1 MDEGITLLLNCV
13 NLDKTLFMKLP
24 GIETLIFFTFI
35 GCVVVWGISTC
46 TDRRS
51 EAMRTVREMEDTE
64 PAPAA
69 TTAQEKS
76 APGKVSEETVSKP
89 KEPQTE
95 QPKQT
100 PVTAKT
106 STATDDAAGVP
117 LFVTIDGLKLRKEPG
132 LKGEAVEQLKLNEQ
146 VTFLNQK
153 TDWSQEINMGDEK
166 VTDYWVKVRTA
177 SGKTG
182 WVFGAGLHY
191 YKMKRPAKPAAVKTP
206 AGTTSKKSGTSEWN
220 EQ

>member
-1 MDEGITLLLNCV
+1 MPSKSV
-13 NLDKTLFMKLP
+13 NLDKTVLMKLP

-35 GCVVVWGISTC
+35 GCAVVWGISTC

-64 PAPAA
+64 PAPASSA
-69 TTAQEKS
+69 TPDKS
-76 APGKVSEETVSKP
+76 ASGKGPDGTVP
-89 KEPQTE
+89 KQTE

-100 PVTAKT
+100 
-106 STATDDAAGVP
+106 STVSAADDTAGVP

-132 LKGEAVEQLKLNEQ
+132 LKGEAIEQLKLNEQ

-153 TDWSQEINMGDEK
+153 TDWSQEINMDGEK

-191 YKMKRPAKPAAVKTP
+191 YKMKRSAKPAAVKSP
-206 AGTTSKKSGTSEWN
+206 VGATSKKTASSEWN

>member
-1 MDEGITLLLNCV
+1 
-13 NLDKTLFMKLP
+13 MKLP

-35 GCVVVWGISTC
+35 GCAVVWGISTC
-46 TDRRS
+46 NDRRS

-64 PAPAA
+64 PAPSSSA
-69 TTAQEKS
+69 TPDKS
-76 APGKVSEETVSKP
+76 ASGKGPDETAPKP
-89 KEPQTE
+89 TE

-100 PVTAKT
+100 P
-106 STATDDAAGVP
+106 AAAPADGISGVP
-117 LFVTIDGLKLRKEPG
+117 LFITIDGLKLRKEPG
-132 LKGEAVEQLKLNEQ
+132 LKGEAIEQLKLNEQ

-153 TDWSQEINMGDEK
+153 TDWSQEISMDGEK

-191 YKMKRPAKPAAVKTP
+191 YKMKRSAKPAAVKSP
-206 AGTTSKKSGTSEWN
+206 AGATSKKTASSEWN

>member
-1 MDEGITLLLNCV
+1 MDEGITLPLNCV
-13 NLDKTLFMKLP
+13 NLDKTFFMKLP

-51 EAMRTVREMEDTE
+51 EAMRTVREIEDTE
-64 PAPAA
+64 PAPLS
-69 TTAQEKS
+69 TAVPDKS
-76 APGKVSEETVSKP
+76 APGKVQEESVSRT
-89 KEPQTE
+89 KESQTE
-95 QPKQT
+95 QPKQA
-100 PVTAKT
+100 PNTAKT
-106 STATDDAAGVP
+106 TTATDDAAGIP

-146 VTFLNQK
+146 VIFLNQK

-191 YKMKRPAKPAAVKTP
+191 YKMKRTAKPAAVKVP
-206 AGTTSKKSGTSEWN
+206 AGTSSKKSGTSEWN

>member
-1 MDEGITLLLNCV
+1 MPSKSV
-13 NLDKTLFMKLP
+13 NLDKTVFMKLP

-35 GCVVVWGISTC
+35 GCAVVWGISTC
-46 TDRRS
+46 NDRRS

-64 PAPAA
+64 PAPSSSA
-69 TTAQEKS
+69 TPDKS
-76 APGKVSEETVSKP
+76 ASGKGPDETAPKP
-89 KEPQTE
+89 TE
-95 QPKQT
+95 QRMQT
-100 PVTAKT
+100 P
-106 STATDDAAGVP
+106 AAAPADGISGVP

-132 LKGEAVEQLKLNEQ
+132 LKGEAIEQLKLNEQ

-153 TDWSQEINMGDEK
+153 TDWSQEISMDGEK

-191 YKMKRPAKPAAVKTP
+191 YKMKRSAKPA
-206 AGTTSKKSGTSEWN
+206 ERFIL
-220 EQ
+220 

>member
-1 MDEGITLLLNCV
+1 
-13 NLDKTLFMKLP
+13 MKLP

-51 EAMRTVREMEDTE
+51 ETARTVREMEDSE
-64 PAPAA
+64 PAP
-69 TTAQEKS
+69 TTTVQDKS
-76 APGKVSEETVSKP
+76 VNAPDESASKP
-89 KEPQTE
+89 KE
-95 QPKQT
+95 QPKPDPAPTKT
-100 PVTAKT
+100 PP
-106 STATDDAAGVP
+106 ATDAAAGVP

-132 LKGEAVEQLKLNEQ
+132 LKGEAIEQLKLNEQ

-153 TDWSQEINMGDEK
+153 TDWSQEINMDGEK

-191 YKMKRPAKPAAVKTP
+191 YKMKRSAKPTVSKAP
-206 AGTTSKKSGTSEWN
+206 EGTSAKKSGSAEWN

>member
-1 MDEGITLLLNCV
+1 MAKGITLPPNCV
-13 NLDKTLFMKLP
+13 NLDKTFFMKLP

-64 PAPAA
+64 PAPVSSAA
-69 TTAQEKS
+69 HEKA
-76 APGKVSEETVSKP
+76 APGKAEETASKP
-89 KEPQTE
+89 KEQQTE
-95 QPKQT
+95 QPKQA
-100 PVTAKT
+100 PVTTKT
-106 STATDDAAGVP
+106 TDDAAGIP

-132 LKGEAVEQLKLNEQ
+132 LKGESIEQLKLNEQ

-153 TDWSQEINMGDEK
+153 TDWSQEINMGEEK

-191 YKMKRPAKPAAVKTP
+191 YKMKRSVKPAAVKTP
-206 AGTTSKKSGTSEWN
+206 SGAPSKKSGTAEWN

>member
-1 MDEGITLLLNCV
+1 
-13 NLDKTLFMKLP
+13 MKLP

-35 GCVVVWGISTC
+35 GCAVVWGISTC
-46 TDRRS
+46 NDRRS

-64 PAPAA
+64 PAPSSSA
-69 TTAQEKS
+69 TPDKS
-76 APGKVSEETVSKP
+76 ASGKGPDETAPKP
-89 KEPQTE
+89 TE
-95 QPKQT
+95 QRMQT
-100 PVTAKT
+100 P
-106 STATDDAAGVP
+106 AAAPADGISGVP

-132 LKGEAVEQLKLNEQ
+132 LKGEAIEQLKLNEQ

-153 TDWSQEINMGDEK
+153 TDWSQEISMDGEK

-191 YKMKRPAKPAAVKTP
+191 YKMKRSAKPAAVKSP
-206 AGTTSKKSGTSEWN
+206 AGATSKKTASSEWN

>member
-1 MDEGITLLLNCV
+1 
-13 NLDKTLFMKLP
+13 MKLP

-51 EAMRTVREMEDTE
+51 EATRTVREMEDTE
-64 PAPAA
+64 PAPVSSAA
-69 TTAQEKS
+69 QDKS
-76 APGKVSEETVSKP
+76 VPGKLSEDAASKP
-89 KEPQTE
+89 KEPQAE
-95 QPKQT
+95 QTKQT
-100 PVTAKT
+100 PVTSKT
-106 STATDDAAGVP
+106 STATTDDAAGVP

-132 LKGEAVEQLKLNEQ
+132 LKGESVEQLKLNEQ

-191 YKMKRPAKPAAVKTP
+191 YKMKRSAKPAATKTP
-206 AGTTSKKSGTSEWN
+206 AGASSKKSGTSEWN